1 MTPAQIRSIADFTE
15 IKVIDRTQVILDI
28 FAQRAHSREGKLQV
42 ELAQLKYLLPRLVT
56 KNTAMSRLTGGIGGR
71 GPGETKLEINRR
83 RVRERIHRLER
94 ELHDIEKSRGQR
106 RVKRER
112 MGLPIISIVGYT
124 NAGKSTLLNTLTKS
138 SVFTEDRLFAT
149 LDPKS
154 SRLRFPRDTEAIIT
168 DTVGFIRDLPRDLF
182 AAFRATL
189 AELHEADVLLHVIDV
204 SNQNFENH
212 IGAVE
217 KILEELDIIG
227 KPTIRVFNKE
237 DRLSDKELLQ
247 ALCRRFSATAISAIN
262 PETLAPLMNE
272 LEGLINQIWSRTI
285 RTFQEKSSYD
295 E

>member
-1 MTPAQIRSIADFTE
+1 
-15 IKVIDRTQVILDI
+15 
-28 FAQRAHSREGKLQV
+28 
-42 ELAQLKYLLPRLVT
+42 
-56 KNTAMSRLTGGIGGR
+56 
-71 GPGETKLEINRR
+71 
-83 RVRERIHRLER
+83 
-94 ELHDIEKSRGQR
+94 
-106 RVKRER
+106 
-112 MGLPIISIVGYT
+112 
-124 NAGKSTLLNTLTKS
+124 
-138 SVFTEDRLFAT
+138 
-149 LDPKS
+149 
-154 SRLRFPRDTEAIIT
+154 RLRFPRDTEAIIT

-212 IGAVE
+212 IVAVE

-247 ALCRRFSATAISAIN
+247 TLCQRFGATAISAIN

-285 RTFQEKSSYD
+285 RTFQEKSSHD